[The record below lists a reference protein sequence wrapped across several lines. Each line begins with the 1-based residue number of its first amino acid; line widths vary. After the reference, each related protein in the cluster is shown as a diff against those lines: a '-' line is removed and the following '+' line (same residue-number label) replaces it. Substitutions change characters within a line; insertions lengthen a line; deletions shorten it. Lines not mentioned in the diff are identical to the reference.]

1 MQYKI
6 LAVDDEEPIR
16 RLLKDFFNMQGY
28 LVYTAADGREA
39 IELLEKGPDLILL
52 DINMPDMDGF
62 EVCRKIRNH
71 VNCPIIFLTAKVEE
85 RDRVNGLMIG
95 GDDYVVKPFSMEELS
110 ARVKA
115 HLRREERSGSKEKLK
130 FSDELVINYTERT
143 VFYQDKEIPLTR
155 MEFDIVELL
164 SMHRGQIFSKEKIYE
179 TLRGFEEE
187 GDSSTIAE
195 HVRRIRLKIGK
206 FSDKVYVDTVW
217 GVGYKWIG

>member
-1 MQYKI
+1 MWITSGAGEKYVDKGGRKRMQYKI

-85 RDRVNGLMIG
+85 RGRNG
-95 GDDYVVKPFSMEELS
+95 
-110 ARVKA
+110 
-115 HLRREERSGSKEKLK
+115 SG
-130 FSDELVINYTERT
+130 R
-143 VFYQDKEIPLTR
+143 IPC
-155 MEFDIVELL
+155 
-164 SMHRGQIFSKEKIYE
+164 
-179 TLRGFEEE
+179 
-187 GDSSTIAE
+187 
-195 HVRRIRLKIGK
+195 
-206 FSDKVYVDTVW
+206 
-217 GVGYKWIG
+217 

>member
-95 GDDYVVKPFSMEELS
+95 GDDYVVNPFSMEELS

>member
-28 LVYTAADGREA
+28 LVYTAADGKAA

-52 DINMPDMDGF
+52 DINMPEMDGF
-62 EVCRKIRNH
+62 EVCKKIRDH

-95 GDDYVVKPFSMEELS
+95 GDDYVVKPFSMEELG

-115 HLRREERSGSKEKLK
+115 HLRREERSASKEKLK
-130 FSDELVINYTERT
+130 FSDELVINYTERS
-143 VFYQDKEIPLTR
+143 VYYQDKEIPLTR

-179 TLRGFEEE
+179 TLKGFDEE

-206 FSDKVYVDTVW
+206 YSDKTYVDTVW

>member
-39 IELLEKGPDLILL
+39 IELLEKRPDLILL

>member
-1 MQYKI
+1 M
-6 LAVDDEEPIR
+6 
-16 RLLKDFFNMQGY
+16 
-28 LVYTAADGREA
+28 
-39 IELLEKGPDLILL
+39 
-52 DINMPDMDGF
+52 
-62 EVCRKIRNH
+62 
-71 VNCPIIFLTAKVEE
+71 NCPIIFLTAKVEE